1 MPSASEALLAISGL
15 CVAFGG
21 VMALN
26 EADMRVETGSVTAI
40 IGPNGAGKTT
50 LINAI
55 TGMVAPRAGKILLA
69 GRDLSGLPAWKRPRA
84 GVARTFQN
92 LEIFSNMTA
101 LENVLTGAHRLI
113 GYSVLDS
120 LLRTPRYYRGETAAR
135 EKALE
140 KLAFVGLASAAD
152 LPAADLPYGSQRL
165 LELARALALEPRLL
179 LLDEPAAGMNI
190 RETRELG
197 RLIRRIRDELGV
209 TVSLIE
215 HDMDLVMDLSDH
227 IAVLNFGAVIAT
239 GTPEEIQ
246 KNPQVVTAYLGE

>member
-1 MPSASEALLAISGL
+1 MPNAPEAILAITGL
-15 CVAFGG
+15 TVAFGG
-21 VMALN
+21 VLALN
-26 EADMRVETGSVTAI
+26 EADLTVARGSITAI

-55 TGMVAPRAGKILLA
+55 TGMVAPRAGAILLA
-69 GRDLSGLPAWKRPRA
+69 GRDVTRLPAWKRPRA

-120 LLRTPRYYRGETAAR
+120 LLRTPRFVREEAAAR
-135 EKALE
+135 RRAMD
-140 KLAFVGLASAAD
+140 KLAFVGLAEAAD
-152 LPAADLPYGSQRL
+152 LPAAQLPYGGQRL
-165 LELARALALEPRLL
+165 LELARALALEPELL

-197 RLIRRIRDELGV
+197 RLIGRIRDELGV
-209 TVSLIE
+209 SVALIE
-215 HDMDLVMDLSDH
+215 HDMELVMELSDH
-227 IAVLNFGAVIAT
+227 IAVLDFGSVIAT
-239 GTPEEIQ
+239 GAPGDIQ
-246 KNPQVVTAYLGE
+246 KNPQVVAAYLGE

>member
-1 MPSASEALLAISGL
+1 MPSAPENILAISGL
-15 CVAFGG
+15 TVAFGG
-21 VMALN
+21 VLALC
-26 EADMRVETGSVTAI
+26 EADLTVRRGSVTAI

-55 TGMVAPRAGKILLA
+55 TGMVAPRAGKITLA
-69 GRDLSGLPAWKRPRA
+69 GRDVTRLPAWKRPRA

-113 GYSVLDS
+113 RYSVLDS
-120 LLRTPRYYRGETAAR
+120 LLRTPRFACGESAAR
-135 EKALE
+135 AKAMDL
-140 KLAFVGLASAAD
+140 LAFVGLSGTAD
-152 LPAADLPYGSQRL
+152 LPAAQLPYGSQRL
-165 LELARALALEPRLL
+165 LELARALALEPDLL

-197 RLIRRIRDELGV
+197 GLIRRIRDDLGV
-209 TVSLIE
+209 SVALIE
-215 HDMDLVMDLSDH
+215 HDMELVMDLSDH

-239 GTPEEIQ
+239 GTPSEIQ
-246 KNPQVVTAYLGE
+246 KNPQVVAAYLGE